1 MIYISPHYV
10 RVALKSAERK
20 GIDSNKICAD
30 CGINPTALAQDDSGI
45 SSEQFCRLWQYLWN
59 ALDDEFLG
67 FTDKACKRGTFALAC
82 KLACQTPSFR
92 HLFREVNR
100 IYHLVDSDL
109 IINVEEK
116 DQQEVSLQLENKAP
130 SLDIDHFI
138 TEYFLFY
145 WHRLACWVSNKK
157 IKPLRAEFSYPAP
170 QHAALYE
177 DLFQCP
183 VQFKAQANALI
194 FDKTFLDLQPM
205 RSRREIYD
213 FLNRLPADFMSLPG
227 KNSSLETRIKVLILN
242 QSKHRLVFPPLETLA
257 QQLNMSRTSLGRKL
271 AAENTSYQQLKV
283 FIRRDL
289 SMEKLS
295 LTSMSITEIAE
306 LVGFSESTSLNR
318 AFKGWTGMTP
328 QQFRGQ
334 RGINELK
341 R

>member
-10 RVALKSAERK
+10 RVALKSAQRK
-20 GIDSNKICAD
+20 GLDSQAMFSA
-30 CGINPTALAQDDSGI
+30 CGIQPEELEHAAHGI
-45 SSEQFCRLWQYLWN
+45 HPEKFCKLWQYLWQ

-67 FTDKACKRGTFALAC
+67 FTKKPSKRGTFALAC
-82 KLACQTPSFR
+82 KLACQTPSFK

-100 IYHLVDSDL
+100 IYHLVDSDV
-109 IINVEEK
+109 IISAQRTAP
-116 DQQEVSLQLENKAP
+116 DQIHLRLDNKAP
-130 SLDIDHFI
+130 QHDIEHFI

-157 IKPLRAEFSYPAP
+157 IKPIRAEFSYPAP
-170 QHAALYE
+170 AHASLYQ

-183 VQFKAQANALI
+183 II
-194 FDKTFLDLQPM
+194 FDTPSTQLVFDSGFFEMQPI

-227 KNSSLETRIKVLILN
+227 EHSSLETRIKVLILN
-242 QSKHRLVFPPLETLA
+242 QSKDKLVFPPLEQLA
-257 QQLNMSRTSLGRKL
+257 QQLHMSRTSLGRKL

-289 SMEKLS
+289 SMEKLR
-295 LTSMSITEIAE
+295 LTRMSITDIAE
-306 LVGFSESTSLNR
+306 LVGFSEATSLNR
-318 AFKGWTGMTP
+318 AFKDWTGMTP

-334 RGINELK
+334 HEQID
-341 R
+341 